1 MLLAFMCEGE
11 CEIDE
16 GQLTGVLA
24 IGSRLGGRAGGCK
37 KGEIKSPLWESA
49 WRKSGRMQKKN
60 QKPPMGVEPMTFA
73 LQVRRSTTKLR
84 RR

>member
-1 MLLAFMCEGE
+1 MPPMGVGLEDERADAKKGE
-11 CEIDE
+11 K
-16 GQLTGVLA
+16 A
-24 IGSRLGGRAGGCK
+24 PYGSRLGGRAGGCK

-49 WRKSGRMQKKN
+49 WRKSGRMQNKN